1 MTSDTLST
9 LSCVCLLRCNVQT
22 LRDLWWH
29 GDQTRNI
36 APYRKLHT
44 FDLTKADS
52 RSHLSKAGRVMA
64 AMEKIVTDEDATVIL
79 RKLGITESRLKFASA
94 FDSLC
99 ASFSPLS
106 PIEDID
112 RRRYG
117 DSSYIT
123 FYDLIVRLKKRT
135 LPEVNETA

>member
-1 MTSDTLST
+1 MRTLW
-9 LSCVCLLRCNVQT
+9 
-22 LRDLWWH
+22 DLWWH
-29 GDQTRNI
+29 GDKTLNI
-36 APYRKLHT
+36 APYRMLHT
-44 FDLTKADS
+44 FDLTKKEN

-64 AMEKIVTDEDATVIL
+64 VMEKIVKDDDGTVVL
-79 RKLGITESRLKFASA
+79 KKLGIVESRLKFASA

-106 PIEDID
+106 PIEEID

-123 FYDLIVRLKKRT
+123 FYDIIVRLKKRT
-135 LPEVNETA
+135 LAEVNENV